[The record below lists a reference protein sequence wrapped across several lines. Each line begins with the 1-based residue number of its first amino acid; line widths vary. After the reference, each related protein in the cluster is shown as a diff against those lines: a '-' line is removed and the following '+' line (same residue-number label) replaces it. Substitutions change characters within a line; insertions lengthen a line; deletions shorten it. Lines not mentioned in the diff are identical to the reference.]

1 MSPAALPTHAFS
13 SAHGHPPPIP
23 RPPPPPY
30 TFNYVGGSV
39 NVPFC
44 SDHWCGKRSECCPQT
59 CAVVEGASAHIGF
72 VHVEKTG
79 GSSIE
84 CATGL
89 TLVPRGTW
97 SNMGHTDVASVARCA
112 HQCTFSG
119 VAPLRVI
126 SVRDPYEYARSMWA
140 YTYSC
145 VYSDWCTRGGFQP
158 WMALPLP
165 GCTRVAPPVPLAR

>member
-1 MSPAALPTHAFS
+1 M
-13 SAHGHPPPIP
+13 IP
-23 RPPPPPY
+23 
-30 TFNYVGGSV
+30 
-39 NVPFC
+39 
-44 SDHWCGKRSECCPQT
+44 
-59 CAVVEGASAHIGF
+59 HILYL
-72 VHVEKTG
+72 HVEKTG